1 MLIIDKKDDVQT
13 LRNLGATDKQIVR
26 IFLFEGR
33 MISAIG
39 AIVGIGFGLLLC
51 WLQQEFGLVRMGGSD
66 GSFVVNAYPVSVHY
80 FDVLCIFVTVIVVG
94 WLAVWYPVKRVA
106 NMLTQRK
113 E

>member
-1 MLIIDKKDDVQT
+1 MLIQ
-13 LRNLGATDKQIVR
+13 GSGIV
-26 IFLFEGR
+26 LCKNGHLLD
-33 MISAIG
+33 MG
-39 AIVGIGFGLLLC
+39 VGHAAQRKVNTPEAACDGH
-51 WLQQEFGLVRMGGSD
+51 GSD

>member
-66 GSFVVNAYPVSVHY
+66 GSFVVNAYPLLYLFIPMAYLPS
-80 FDVLCIFVTVIVVG
+80 L
-94 WLAVWYPVKRVA
+94 LAIILA
-106 NMLTQRK
+106 I
-113 E
+113 